1 MNTKKISLE
10 NANEPSC
17 LGAVSSCFSIDDK
30 KPKKGQEIMYKG
42 NLGFSKGTYRNFDK
56 IIGWV
61 ILPDGGVDCFD
72 EWCLK

>member
-1 MNTKKISLE
+1 MRNE
-10 NANEPSC
+10 NMIEQKDPQCVQTS
-17 LGAVSSCFSIDDK
+17 VSSCFSIDDK

-56 IIGWV
+56 NIGWV

-72 EWCLK
+72 EWRLK